1 MGEVHGL
8 ISARLGSY
16 GDGPVRALAGLA
28 MAVVLG
34 VRPGAAITVPG
45 TDGALDVD
53 GYVDGLAVV
62 DTGGGARER
71 PQAVGVLRADARA
84 LRWLRGRLEL
94 RSRIGGPFEGGH
106 QGVYNFVHT
115 YQNRSPVLE
124 VSEAYADFEL
134 PQTDV
139 RVGIQKLAW
148 GRLDGLPPTDVV
160 NPRDYHDPFV
170 IDVEE
175 AKIGV
180 PALAAT
186 YHLRP
191 PRGSGVGELRFSLL
205 WLPFAVPPRL
215 AEIAERWFPTALDPG
230 SAIVLP
236 RRRVEL
242 ELERILGTDV
252 IVPSDVTIPGTLRTV
267 RRRPPLK
274 LDAGGIG
281 GRLSGTWRGMD
292 FSLSHYSGPE
302 TGPNVDLRP
311 TVILEEPVRPD
322 DAGVVNLKL
331 RSVSDLRQV
340 HDMTHMTGIDWAT
353 TLGPTTV
360 RAEAAYFLERHFLR
374 DARDLFTPAA
384 IRGQLAE
391 NSQALF
397 HRSRTLIRVPPLFP
411 GLDAFEWGLGADY
424 TLAGV
429 FALAQVTQ
437 VILLEDAPRLLIGDP
452 ETRLVALLRRPFLQE
467 RFEVELRGVYAVER
481 GGWFA
486 FPRASWLI
494 RDDLRLRVG
503 YLAIG
508 GPRTSL
514 FGQFGRNDEVVMQLR
529 QSF

>member
-1 MGEVHGL
+1 M
-8 ISARLGSY
+8 
-16 GDGPVRALAGLA
+16 RALAGLA
-28 MAVVLG
+28 LAVVLG
-34 VRPGAAITVPG
+34 VRPGAAVTVPG
-45 TDGALDVD
+45 TDGTLDVN
-53 GYVDGLAVV
+53 GYVDGLGVI
-62 DTGGGARER
+62 DTGGGARQR
-71 PQAVGVLRADARA
+71 PQALGVLRADARA

-94 RSRIGGPFEGGH
+94 RGRVGGPFEGGH
-106 QGVYNFVHT
+106 QGVYNLVHT
-115 YQNRSPVLE
+115 YQNRSPSLE
-124 VSEAYADFEL
+124 VSEAYADLEL
-134 PQTDV
+134 PRTDV

-175 AKIGV
+175 AKTGV

-186 YHLRP
+186 HHLRP
-191 PRGSGVGELRFSLL
+191 PRGSGLGELRFSLL

-215 AEIAERWFPTALDPG
+215 AEIAERWFPTGLDPG
-230 SAIVLP
+230 GAAVLP

-242 ELERILGTDV
+242 ALERILDDEV
-252 IVPSDVTIPGTLRTV
+252 IVPKDIRIPGTLRTV
-267 RRRPPLK
+267 SRRPPRR

-302 TGPNVDLRP
+302 TGPNVDLEP
-311 TVILEEPVRPD
+311 TIILESFDLQPST
-322 DAGVVNLKL
+322 GVVELKL
-331 RSVSDLRQV
+331 RSRSDLRQA
-340 HDMTHMTGIDWAT
+340 HDMTHMTGADWAT

-360 RAEAAYFLERHFLR
+360 RAEAAFFQDRHFLR
-374 DARDLFTPAA
+374 NARDLFTPAE
-384 IRGQLAE
+384 IRHQLADRAT
-391 NSQALF
+391 ALF
-397 HRSRTLIRVPPLFP
+397 GRQRARIQLPPLFP
-411 GLDAFEWGLGADY
+411 GLDAVEWGLGIDY
-424 TLAGV
+424 TLASI

-437 VILLEDAPRLLIGDP
+437 IVLLEDAPRLLIGDP
-452 ETRLVALLRRPFLQE
+452 ETRFVALLRRPFLQE
-467 RFEVELRGVYAVER
+467 RIELELRGVYAVER